1 MDIIT
6 KRCSSITIF
15 LHSLLRKFCIQT
27 QLRIAYSLMNISIS
41 IGSFHIQVVQC
52 SLECIQVVLKYFY
65 PRLIIEQNQLRIY
78 SFLPKQWIHQRIL
91 FSAQLHFP
99 TSWRP
104 KQNWESLSS
113 ASATAVGEEYRRLN
127 KSSRH
132 RSSRTYSGKKAYDY
146 AASTLM
152 TIKRQLR
159 ILVKEKTSEKWVQFN
174 LIFNCKNRI
183 NGMDAYTWHI
193 LLEGVKWN

>member
-78 SFLPKQWIHQRIL
+78 SFLPKQWIHQRIVC
-91 FSAQLHFP
+91 SAQLHFP

-132 RSSRTYSGKKAYDY
+132 RSSRTYSGKKGLRLCRLD
-146 AASTLM
+146 SNDHKE
-152 TIKRQLR
+152 TI
-159 ILVKEKTSEKWVQFN
+159 ENTSEGINNRKMSTIQPHFQF
-174 LIFNCKNRI
+174 
-183 NGMDAYTWHI
+183 
-193 LLEGVKWN
+193 